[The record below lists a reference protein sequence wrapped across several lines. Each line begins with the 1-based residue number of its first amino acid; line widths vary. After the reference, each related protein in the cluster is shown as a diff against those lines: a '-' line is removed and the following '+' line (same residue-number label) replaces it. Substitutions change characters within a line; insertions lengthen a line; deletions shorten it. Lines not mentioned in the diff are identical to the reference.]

1 MDDLEVIV
9 AIVVA
14 VLFAVVVSAEVIIG
28 SAPVFNQQDLTILVK
43 EKIPMHDDKY
53 LIIAEH
59 DGIEEV
65 FEVTDVKAMLI
76 FDASDRYAYLKEGQ
90 TYNVRVGGW
99 RYQFLSIY
107 RDIYK
112 IYGR

>member
-1 MDDLEVIV
+1 MDDLEVILVIGV
-9 AIVVA
+9 AI
-14 VLFAVVVSAEVIIG
+14 LFVVVFSANVIIG

-65 FEVTDVKAMLI
+65 FEVTDVTAMLI

-99 RYQFLSIY
+99 RSQFLSIY

>member
-1 MDDLEVIV
+1 MVDLEVILAISV
-9 AIVVA
+9 ALCFGVIIS
-14 VLFAVVVSAEVIIG
+14 LGVIIG

-53 LIIAEH
+53 LVIAEH

-76 FDASDRYAYLKEGQ
+76 FDSSDRYAYLKEGQ

>member
-65 FEVTDVKAMLI
+65 FEVTDVTAMLF

-99 RYQFLSIY
+99 RYQFLSLY